1 MNRQHTLLLERI
13 EESGKELNAYVSRLS
28 EEELFRSPGGDEWTI
43 HAILAHLRDVEEQVF
58 LKRTQRILHEPTAPA
73 VEDFDQEAWNKEHYS
88 PQEPVKKILADW
100 RKARKKFLGL
110 LEKTPDK
117 EWIHY
122 AIHPYYG
129 KISLDWLA
137 THNYSHTL
145 DHLHQLLE
153 MREREIL
160 KELNG

>member
-1 MNRQHTLLLERI
+1 MNRQHRLLLERI
-13 EESGKELNAYVSRLS
+13 EESGKELLAYVSRLP
-28 EEELFRSPGGDEWTI
+28 EEELYNSRGGTEWTI
-43 HAILAHLRDVEEQVF
+43 HAILAHLRDTEQQVF
-58 LKRTQRILHEPTAPA
+58 LRRTSRILSQETPPE
-73 VEDFDQEAWNKEHYS
+73 VEDFDQEEWNKEHYS

-100 RKARKKFLGL
+100 RKARRKLLGL
-110 LEKTPDK
+110 LSATSDK
-117 EWIHY
+117 EWTRY
-122 AIHPYYG
+122 AIHPYFG

-137 THNYSHTL
+137 THDYSHTL